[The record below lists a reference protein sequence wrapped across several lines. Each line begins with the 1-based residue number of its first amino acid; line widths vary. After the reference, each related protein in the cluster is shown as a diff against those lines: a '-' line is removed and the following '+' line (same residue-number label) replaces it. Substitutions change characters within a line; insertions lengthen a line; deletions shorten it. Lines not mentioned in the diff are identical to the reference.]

1 MSFRRRKEGVL
12 PKIDPEVR
20 AEIIEHRNSH
30 HPDAVL
36 AYLHH
41 FAGMREAESAQI
53 IDVDDTAMLIE
64 RDHGDGATP
73 NKDNLAEVALS
84 EPISNIKDAERVMVM
99 MFFEARAA
107 LAPQDP

>member
-1 MSFRRRKEGVL
+1 M
-12 PKIDPEVR
+12 
-20 AEIIEHRNSH
+20 NSD

-53 IDVDDTAMLIE
+53 IDVDETAMLIE

-107 LAPQDP
+107 LAPQEP

>member
-1 MSFRRRKEGVL
+1 M
-12 PKIDPEVR
+12 PKIEPEVR
-20 AEIIEHRNSH
+20 AEIIEHMNSD

-36 AYLHH
+36 AYPHH

-64 RDHGDGATP
+64 RDHVDGATP
-73 NKDNLAEVALS
+73 NKDNLVEVALS

>member
-1 MSFRRRKEGVL
+1 LS
-12 PKIDPEVR
+12 KIDREVR
-20 AEIIEHRNSH
+20 AEIIEHMNSD

-41 FAGMREAESAQI
+41 FAGLREAESAQI
-53 IDVDDTAMLIE
+53 IDVNDTSMLIE
-64 RDHGDGATP
+64 RDHGDGTTP
-73 NKDNLAEVALS
+73 NKDNLVEVALS

-107 LAPQDP
+107 LATQEP

>member
-1 MSFRRRKEGVL
+1 LS
-12 PKIDPEVR
+12 KIDPEVR
-20 AEIIEHRNSH
+20 AEIIEHMNSD

-53 IDVDDTAMLIE
+53 IDVNDTSMLIE
-64 RDHGDGATP
+64 RDHGDGTTS
-73 NKDNLAEVALS
+73 NKGNLVEVALS

-99 MFFEARAA
+99 MFSEARAA
-107 LAPQDP
+107 LAPQEP

>member
-1 MSFRRRKEGVL
+1 MS
-12 PKIDPEVR
+12 KIDPEVR
-20 AEIIEHRNSH
+20 AEIIEHMNSD

-53 IDVDDTAMLIE
+53 IDVNDTSMLIE
-64 RDHGDGATP
+64 RDHGDGTTP
-73 NKDNLAEVALS
+73 NEGNLVEVALS
-84 EPISNIKDAERVMVM
+84 EPISNIKEAERVMVK

-107 LAPQDP
+107 LAPQEP

>member
-1 MSFRRRKEGVL
+1 M
-12 PKIDPEVR
+12 PKIDPKVR
-20 AEIIEHRNSH
+20 AEIIEHMNSD

-64 RDHGDGATP
+64 RDHVDGATP
-73 NKDNLAEVALS
+73 NKDNLVEVALS

-107 LAPQDP
+107 LAPQESVVRS

>member
-1 MSFRRRKEGVL
+1 M

-20 AEIIEHRNSH
+20 AEIIEHMNSD

-64 RDHGDGATP
+64 RDHGDGATL
-73 NKDNLAEVALS
+73 NKDNLVEVALS

-107 LAPQDP
+107 LAPQEP

>member
-20 AEIIEHRNSH
+20 AEIIEHMNSD

-64 RDHGDGATP
+64 RDHVDGATP
-73 NKDNLAEVALS
+73 NKDNLVEVALS

>member
-1 MSFRRRKEGVL
+1 M

-20 AEIIEHRNSH
+20 AEIIEHMNSD

-53 IDVDDTAMLIE
+53 VDVDDTAMLIE

-73 NKDNLAEVALS
+73 NKDNLVEVALS

-107 LAPQDP
+107 LAPQEP

>member
-1 MSFRRRKEGVL
+1 LS
-12 PKIDPEVR
+12 KIDPEVR
-20 AEIIEHRNSH
+20 AEIIEHMNSD

-53 IDVDDTAMLIE
+53 IDVNDTSMLIE
-64 RDHGDGATP
+64 RDHGDGTTS
-73 NKDNLAEVALS
+73 NKGNLVEVALS

-99 MFFEARAA
+99 MFSEARAA
-107 LAPQDP
+107 LAPQVP